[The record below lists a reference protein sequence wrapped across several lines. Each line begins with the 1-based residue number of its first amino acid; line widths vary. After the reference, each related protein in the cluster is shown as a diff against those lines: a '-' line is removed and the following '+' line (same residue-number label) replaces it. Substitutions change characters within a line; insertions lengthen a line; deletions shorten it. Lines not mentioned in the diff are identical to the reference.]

1 MSSSS
6 NYKHD
11 PVTIIKNWCEWNH
24 AGLAQD
30 VAHLYAENAVLLPTF
45 SPHVITSDAGRM
57 EYFQTLGA
65 RKGLSI
71 SLHEKT
77 LKVRDLGAGIH
88 VVSGIYRFSFE
99 IDDEPLTFEARFT
112 WVLDLTKD
120 RPIQHHHSSLVP
132 RTLG

>member
-6 NYKHD
+6 SYKHD
-11 PVTIIKNWCEWNH
+11 PVTIVKNWCEWNN
-24 AGLAQD
+24 AGRAED
-30 VAHLYAENAVLLPTF
+30 VALLYGENAVLLPTF
-45 SPHVITSDAGRM
+45 SPHVITNDAGRI

-65 RKGLSI
+65 RKGLAI

-88 VVSGIYRFSFE
+88 VASGIYRFSFE
-99 IDDEPLTFEARFT
+99 VDDEPLTFEARFT

-120 RPIQHHHSSLVP
+120 RPIQHHHSSQVP